1 MITFDLYAISFLF
14 IKKYCFKKLYF
25 EVLYFLLIFRLL
37 ENDFCDIFVYVY
49 YINLSIFLLQI
60 IHYFKLYTIGCFMKR

>member
-14 IKKYCFKKLYF
+14 IKKYCFKKLYS